1 MSIFEPIKLQWQG
14 KDYEIPADRVM
25 RVLQALEAEGFG
37 LAVLGQMRQQMQMA
51 RIATAYALI
60 LRLAGASA
68 TDADVYAAM
77 FADPDDMAN
86 VVATALNT
94 LEAMFV
100 PPDFGEKKSQSE
112 PQAKKRKSSKKRT
125 SSQ

>member
-1 MSIFEPIKLQWQG
+1 MSIFEPIKLEWQG
-14 KDYEIPADRVM
+14 KGYEIPADRVM

-37 LAVLGQMRQQMQMA
+37 LAVLGQMRSQMQMA
-51 RIATAYALI
+51 RIASAYAII

-100 PPDFGEKKSQSE
+100 PPDFGEKKSQSKAT
-112 PQAKKRKSSKKRT
+112 PAKKKRSSKKR
-125 SSQ
+125 SS

>member
-14 KDYEIPADRVM
+14 KGYEIPADRVM

-37 LAVLGQMRQQMQMA
+37 LAVLGQMRSQMQMA
-51 RIATAYALI
+51 RIASAYAII

-100 PPDFGEKKSQSE
+100 PPDFGEKKSQSKVT
-112 PQAKKRKSSKKRT
+112 PAKKKRSSKKRT
-125 SSQ
+125 S